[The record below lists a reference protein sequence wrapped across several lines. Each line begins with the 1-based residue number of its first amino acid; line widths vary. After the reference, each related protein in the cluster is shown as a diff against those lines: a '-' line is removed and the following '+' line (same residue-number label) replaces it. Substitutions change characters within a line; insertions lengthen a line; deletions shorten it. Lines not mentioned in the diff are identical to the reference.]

1 MDKTMPKYMFKNIDL
16 LGSECYHLQSQ
27 AVNGKL
33 KAEVQLVDSSSA
45 KVFKLIDEETG
56 DYCFVF
62 SDEAALFSKPYPD
75 VSSAIE
81 GFKEYCKLL

>member
-27 AVNGKL
+27 VVNGKL

-45 KVFKLIDEETG
+45 KVFKLIDEEM
-56 DYCFVF
+56 
-62 SDEAALFSKPYPD
+62 
-75 VSSAIE
+75 
-81 GFKEYCKLL
+81 